1 MAAWKRETD
10 EKFQNSLEGERRS
23 CPVWTDGSDWNLAKV
38 SEEVAKDKNS
48 IYVFKIALP
57 GSPLSDCLT
66 AIRDSGLFIF
76 ILLNLNVGIILKLAG
91 PLKIYYHL

>member
-1 MAAWKRETD
+1 MLQLWW
-10 EKFQNSLEGERRS
+10 QLE
-23 CPVWTDGSDWNLAKV
+23 NAKPMKSFKTASKV
-38 SEEVAKDKNS
+38 NGEEVAKDKNS

-66 AIRDSGLFIF
+66 VIRDSGLFIF